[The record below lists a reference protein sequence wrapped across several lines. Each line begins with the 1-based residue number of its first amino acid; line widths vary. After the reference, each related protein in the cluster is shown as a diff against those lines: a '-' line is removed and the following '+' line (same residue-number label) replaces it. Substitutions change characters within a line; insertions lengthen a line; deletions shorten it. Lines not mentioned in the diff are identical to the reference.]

1 MNTIHTKPKWQP
13 YITIVAPGYY
23 GYNRV
28 NTTGVCL
35 YKKYNIIRQERTWVL
50 PSLCQQ
56 WPLHT
61 IEEEYPKQSP
71 EII

>member
-13 YITIVAPGYY
+13 YITVVAPGYY

-35 YKKYNIIRQERTWVL
+35 YKEYNMTRTNMGIAQFMSTVA
-50 PSLCQQ
+50 PA
-56 WPLHT
+56 H
-61 IEEEYPKQSP
+61 Y
-71 EII
+71 